1 MELDL
6 ITLLYQLESA
16 ILVSKKTGFDR
27 LYSDKVEQF
36 GGLEQADSADITE

>member
-6 ITLLYQLESA
+6 ITLLYQVKST
-16 ILVSKKTGFDR
+16 ILVSKKTGFNR
-27 LYSDKVEQF
+27 LYSDKIEQF